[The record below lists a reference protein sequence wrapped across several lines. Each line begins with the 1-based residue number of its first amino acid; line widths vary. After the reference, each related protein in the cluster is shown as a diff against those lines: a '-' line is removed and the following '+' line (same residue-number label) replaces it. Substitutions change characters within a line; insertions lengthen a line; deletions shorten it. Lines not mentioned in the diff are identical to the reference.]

1 MNTTTGRGQR
11 FGIAISA
18 FVAFAIGVTTVLSL
32 LLGDNPALF
41 GDQPGSA
48 QLAGLI
54 ALPAD
59 VLLRLVTI
67 LVALS
72 IVIGIANL
80 LYVHVSRLW
89 RGKLY
94 SAVMLA
100 SFGFTVYWYVT
111 RQGDTSLLEAVQVPI
126 ESALAALLCLSLL
139 HGGARVMGKRADVW
153 GLLFV
158 VVVVIVLLASLPMAE
173 LAPVQAWRDWLM
185 RIPVSAGARAML
197 LGIALG
203 TVVTGV
209 RALLG
214 QDRSYRG

>member
-1 MNTTTGRGQR
+1 VSNRTGRGQG
-11 FGIAISA
+11 FGIALSA
-18 FVAFAIGVTTVLSL
+18 FVAFAVGAVTALSL

-48 QLAGLI
+48 QLAGLL

-67 LVALS
+67 VVALS

-80 LYVHVSRLW
+80 LTTHVGRLS
-89 RGKLY
+89 RGKFY
-94 SAVMLA
+94 SAVLLA

-111 RQGDTSLLEAVQVPI
+111 RRGDTSLLEAVQVPI

-139 HGGARVMGKRADVW
+139 HGGSRVLGKRADIW

-158 VVVVIVLLASLPMAE
+158 AVAVIVLLASTPIAE

-185 RIPVSAGARAML
+185 RVPVGAGARAML
-197 LGIALG
+197 IGIALG

-214 QDRSYRG
+214 QDRSVRG

>member
-1 MNTTTGRGQR
+1 MGRGQR
-11 FGIAISA
+11 YGIALSA
-18 FVAFAIGVTTVLSL
+18 FVAFAVGAVMTLSL

-48 QLAGLI
+48 QLAGLL

-67 LVALS
+67 VVALS

-80 LYVHVSRLW
+80 LYVHVGRLA
-89 RGKLY
+89 RGKAY
-94 SAVMLA
+94 TAIVLA
-100 SFGFTVYWYVT
+100 SFGFTVYWYVM
-111 RQGDTSLLEAVQVPI
+111 RPGDTSLLEAVQVPI

-139 HGGARVMGKRADVW
+139 HGGSRVLGKRADIW

-158 VVVVIVLLASLPMAE
+158 AVVVLVLLASLPLAE
-173 LAPVQAWRDWLM
+173 LAPIQAWRDWLM
-185 RIPVSAGARAML
+185 RVPVSAGARALL

-214 QDRSYRG
+214 QDRSFRG

>member
-1 MNTTTGRGQR
+1 MGRGQR
-11 FGIAISA
+11 FGVALSA
-18 FVAFAIGVTTVLSL
+18 FVAFAVGVITVLSL
-32 LLGDNPALF
+32 LLGDQPALF
-41 GDQPGSA
+41 GDQPGADS
-48 QLAGLI
+48 LAELL

-67 LVALS
+67 VIALS
-72 IVIGIANL
+72 VVIGIANL
-80 LYVHVSRLW
+80 LYVHIGRL
-89 RGKLY
+89 RHGKFY
-94 SAVMLA
+94 SAVVLA
-100 SFGFTVYWYVT
+100 SFGFTIYWYVT
-111 RQGDTSLLEAVQVPI
+111 KSGDTSLLEAVQIPI
-126 ESALAALLCLSLL
+126 ESSLAALLFLSLAL
-139 HGGARVMGKRADVW
+139 GAARVLGKRADVW

-158 VVVVIVLLASLPMAE
+158 AVVLIVLLGSLPLEE
-173 LAPVQAWRDWLM
+173 LAPVKIWSDWLM